1 MSPTRKIPVADERK
15 PGSFGAKSD
24 PYAALPPFDLYARLR
39 RELEELVGK
48 GYDRSL
54 QESEIQRMVT
64 ETLLADARTES
75 VDQFLLPGKE
85 KLAVSA
91 ALRVSGMRRKL

>member
-1 MSPTRKIPVADERK
+1 MRKAIRTPRYRHLIYTRDY
-15 PGSFGAKSD
+15 GS
-24 PYAALPPFDLYARLR
+24 
-39 RELEELVGK
+39 ELEELVGK

-85 KLAVSA
+85 KFAVSA
-91 ALRVSGMRRKL
+91 AALRASGMKRKL